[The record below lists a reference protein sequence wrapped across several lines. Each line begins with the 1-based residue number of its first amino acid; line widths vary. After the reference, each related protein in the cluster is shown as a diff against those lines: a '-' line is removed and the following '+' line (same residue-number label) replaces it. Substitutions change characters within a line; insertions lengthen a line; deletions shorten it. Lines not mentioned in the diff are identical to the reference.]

1 VNSSPSFQFGVDEGH
16 HPLTDATASGETASS
31 AGAVPVPFKE
41 GEQTAAER
49 VENNDSELA
58 PAETS
63 TNLDEDASPI
73 LSNDE
78 LTIAKGL
85 SQEDRLERL
94 ERRESV
100 AINIITTL
108 AVLLALFATR
118 SIMIPI
124 VFAVLLA
131 LTLRPVVR
139 RLRKWG
145 LPDLFG
151 STLTLGVLAGI
162 VALCVLNLVGP
173 ARHWAETMPNQLS
186 QLKVK
191 LDGVLGQFKD
201 LAATAKQV
209 EELTKSSEQN
219 RNQPIPVQI
228 TQSNLST
235 NFAMISSTGNALG
248 STFLVIG
255 LAFFLLV
262 WGDDLL
268 NNILHLLE
276 TLSDKKRTVEL
287 IYDIERGVAS
297 YLITVTIINVGL
309 GIATGIALWLLQVP
323 NAALWG
329 GMATLFNYIPV
340 FGAIAGFVIVAIVSI
355 LSFDSL
361 SYALIPPMVF
371 IALTAF
377 ESNFITP
384 SILGK
389 SMSLNPILVFLAL
402 IFWGWIWGIGGAFLA
417 VPMLAVAKVACE
429 RFEKT
434 KPFAVLM
441 EA

>member
-1 VNSSPSFQFGVDEGH
+1 MKSPPSSQFNVDEDH
-16 HPLTDATASGETASS
+16 QPLVDVTASGGTVSDATAVPTSAEKEQADAVHIENDAELVMPDADRDSGENPSR
-31 AGAVPVPFKE
+31 KIQNE
-41 GEQTAAER
+41 
-49 VENNDSELA
+49 
-58 PAETS
+58 
-63 TNLDEDASPI
+63 
-73 LSNDE
+73 E
-78 LTIAKGL
+78 LTIATGL
-85 SQEDRLERL
+85 SQEDRLVRL

-151 STLTLGVLAGI
+151 STFTLGLLVGI
-162 VALCVLNLVGP
+162 VALCALNLVGP

-186 QLKVK
+186 QLKTK

-209 EELTKSSEQN
+209 EDLAKSSEKN

-228 TQSNLST
+228 TQSSLST
-235 NFAMISSTGNALG
+235 NFAMLSSTGNVLG

-262 WGDDLL
+262 WGDNLL

-297 YLITVTIINVGL
+297 YLITVTMINVGL
-309 GIATGIALWLLQVP
+309 GIATGIALWLLHVP

-340 FGAIAGFVIVAIVSI
+340 FGALVGFVIVAIVSI
-355 LSFDSL
+355 LTFDSL

-434 KPFAVLM
+434 RPFAVLM